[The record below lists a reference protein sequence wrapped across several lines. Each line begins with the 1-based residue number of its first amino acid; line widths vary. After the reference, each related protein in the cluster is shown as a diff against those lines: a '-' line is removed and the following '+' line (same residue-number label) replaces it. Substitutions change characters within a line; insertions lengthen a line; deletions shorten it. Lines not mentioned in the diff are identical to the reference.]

1 MELSWQEWAT
11 PVHQAGPGRAVFQPR
26 DLIQSR
32 PERKE
37 ILAPGE
43 GAERQGRWKVGN
55 VTSRIVA
62 SAPEVLGLLAGVW
75 GGGSGEGGI
84 VGEKRTSG

>member
-11 PVHQAGPGRAVFQPR
+11 PRASGPSWSGGMGLVFQPR
-26 DLIQSR
+26 DLVQSR
-32 PERKE
+32 PGRKE

-43 GAERQGRWKVGN
+43 GAERQGRWKVVFS

-62 SAPEVLGLLAGVW
+62 SAPEVLGLLAGVR
-75 GGGSGEGGI
+75 GGGSEKGGI
-84 VGEKRTSG
+84 IW